1 MFVISLQN
9 CSFCILWSSIW
20 GRNEIIE
27 TYIDPYRRWAFWG
40 ARALW
45 FGIIQRWQT
54 LFVFSSQHYRKKWCM
69 CNIMQQHVRSIQERC
84 QEIRWHSRRTEIQSL
99 ACSHKSWFDAASFQV
114 KISCIPQVLRF
125 LPPMFLWPC
134 QRSSQLRAQWLGSF
148 TWHQGSFTLPF
159 RNHGPLPLE
168 VRTPIALF
176 IRGMIEKLQND
187 VNIRHHKTLNLFESQ
202 KAMASKWRG
211 DICYRSWRLANHC
224 SLETSD
230 KGRYCRINRLGA
242 NNQNGGLLAC
252 RVQLHCMAL
261 GKTHNWGVL
270 LRSRFAGMH
279 SSGSLK
285 RHLGR
290 RRIQWEVFHGAT
302 GEHSFANEKFDR
314 GIRTTHVHWSDL
326 SLSTI

>member
-1 MFVISLQN
+1 MPEEL
-9 CSFCILWSSIW
+9 
-20 GRNEIIE
+20 
-27 TYIDPYRRWAFWG
+27 T
-40 ARALW
+40 
-45 FGIIQRWQT
+45 
-54 LFVFSSQHYRKKWCM
+54 
-69 CNIMQQHVRSIQERC
+69 
-84 QEIRWHSRRTEIQSL
+84 
-99 ACSHKSWFDAASFQV
+99 AASTV
-114 KISCIPQVLRF
+114 
-125 LPPMFLWPC
+125 
-134 QRSSQLRAQWLGSF
+134 
-148 TWHQGSFTLPF
+148 TWQFHLAPWHHTLPF

-168 VRTPIALF
+168 VRTPYCSLYP
-176 IRGMIEKLQND
+176 GNDIEITKWCE
-187 VNIRHHKTLNLFESQ
+187 HKTLNLFESQ

-211 DICYRSWRLANHC
+211 DICYRSWRLANLC
-224 SLETSD
+224 SFETSD